1 MHYFITGGSG
11 FIGSALVKRLLG
23 DSHKVTVYD
32 NNARG
37 NVARLP
43 LDNPNLIFI
52 GGDIR
57 DVPKVIESSKD
68 STSFIHMAA
77 INGTDNFYKHPEL
90 VLDVGIRGML
100 SAVEACRANGI
111 KELVLASS
119 SEVYQS
125 PVIIPTPENVPL
137 IIPDIENPRYSY
149 GGSKIASELILQTYG
164 RTGFDRAFTFRPHNV
179 YGPDMGWKHVLPQFI
194 LRATELQKSV
204 PQGVIPFRIHGDG
217 TQTRSFIYI
226 DDFIDALVLLLQS
239 GKHLETYHI
248 GTIDE
253 VTIKDV
259 AERIGV
265 FFGRKIKI
273 EPGDKI
279 LGETS
284 RRCPDIAK
292 IKKLGFAPKIS
303 FDEGLEKTIGWYIN
317 NQPLQ
322 SDGIR

>member
-23 DSHKVTVYD
+23 DGNKVTVYD

-43 LDNPNLIFI
+43 LDNSNLIFI
-52 GGDIR
+52 EGDIR
-57 DVPKVIESSKD
+57 DVAKVIESSKD

-77 INGTDNFYKHPEL
+77 INGTDNFYRHPEL

-125 PVIIPTPENVPL
+125 PTIVPTPENVPL

-164 RTGFDRAFTFRPHNV
+164 RTVFDRVFTFRPHNV

-194 LRATELQKSV
+194 IRATELQKTFL
-204 PQGVIPFRIHGDG
+204 QGVIPFKIHGDG

-226 DDFIDALVLLLQS
+226 DDFIDALVLLLKS

-248 GTIDE
+248 GTVDE

-259 AERIGV
+259 AEKIGD
-265 FFGRKIKI
+265 FFGRAIKI
-273 EPGDKI
+273 EPGDPV
-279 LGETS
+279 LGETV
-284 RRCPDIAK
+284 RRCPDITK
-292 IKKLGFAPKIS
+292 IESMGFAPKVS
-303 FDEGLEKTIGWYIN
+303 LDEGLGKTIGWYRN
-317 NQPLQ
+317 NLPLQ

>member
-11 FIGSALVKRLLG
+11 FIGSALVKRLLKDG
-23 DSHKVTVYD
+23 NKVTVYD

-43 LDNPNLIFI
+43 LNDLNLIFI
-52 GGDIR
+52 EGDVR
-57 DVPKVIESSKD
+57 DVDKVIKSCKD
-68 STSFIHMAA
+68 ATSFVHMAA

-125 PVIIPTPENVPL
+125 PTIIPTPENVPL

-149 GGSKIASELILQTYG
+149 GGSKIASELILQIYG
-164 RTGFDRAFTFRPHNV
+164 RSGFDRAFTFRPHNV

-194 LRATELQKSV
+194 QRAAELHKSI
-204 PQGVIPFRIHGDG
+204 PQGVIPFEMYGDG

-226 DDFIDALVLLLQS
+226 DDFIDALVLLLRS

-248 GTIDE
+248 GTVDE
-253 VTIKDV
+253 ITIKDV
-259 AERIGV
+259 AQKISN
-265 FFGRKIKI
+265 FFGRNIKI

-279 LGETS
+279 LGETA
-284 RRCPDIAK
+284 RRCPDITK
-292 IKKLGFAPKIS
+292 IQGIGFAPKINL
-303 FDEGLEKTIGWYIN
+303 DAGLEKTISWYIN
-317 NQPLQ
+317 NHQSQ
-322 SDGIR
+322 SDEIR

>member
-11 FIGSALVKRLLG
+11 FIGSALVKRLLKEG
-23 DSHKVTVYD
+23 NKVTVYD

-43 LDNPNLIFI
+43 LNDLNLIFI
-52 GGDIR
+52 EGDVR
-57 DVPKVIESSKD
+57 DVDKVIKSCKGT
-68 STSFIHMAA
+68 TSFIHMAA

-125 PVIIPTPENVPL
+125 PPIIPTPENVPL

-164 RTGFDRAFTFRPHNV
+164 RSGFDRVCTFRPHNV

-194 LRATELQKSV
+194 QRAAELHKSI
-204 PQGVIPFRIHGDG
+204 PQGAIPFKIYGG
-217 TQTRSFIYI
+217 GAQTRSFIYI
-226 DDFIDALVLLLQS
+226 DDFIDALVLLLRS

-248 GTIDE
+248 GTLDE
-253 VTIKDV
+253 VTIRDV
-259 AERIGV
+259 AERIGR
-265 FFGRKIKI
+265 FFGRTLKI
-273 EPGDKI
+273 EAGDKI
-279 LGETS
+279 WGETA
-284 RRCPDIAK
+284 RRCPDITK
-292 IKKLGFAPKIS
+292 IQGIGFNPKIS
-303 FDEGLEKTIGWYIN
+303 LDSGLEKTIDWYVDN
-317 NQPLQ
+317 YPSQ
-322 SDGIR
+322 SDDIR

>member
-11 FIGSALVKRLLG
+11 FIGSALVKRLLRDG
-23 DSHKVTVYD
+23 NKVTVYD

-43 LDNPNLIFI
+43 LDNSNLIFI
-52 GGDIR
+52 EGDIR
-57 DVPKVIESSKD
+57 DVVKVIESSKD

-125 PVIIPTPENVPL
+125 AAIIPTPENVPL

-194 LRATELQKSV
+194 LRASELQKSV
-204 PQGVIPFRIHGDG
+204 PQGVIPFKIHGDG

-226 DDFIDALVLLLQS
+226 DDFIDALVLLLKS
-239 GKHLETYHI
+239 GNHLETYHI
-248 GTIDE
+248 GTVDE

-259 AERIGV
+259 AEKIGD

-273 EPGDKI
+273 EAGDTV

-284 RRCPDIAK
+284 RRCPDITK
-292 IKKLGFAPKIS
+292 IKGMGFSPKVGL
-303 FDEGLEKTIGWYIN
+303 DEGLRKTIGWYMN